1 MFLVDEQF
9 RLIKGDVVGEVMG
22 LKPNPDYSAYCGEPT
37 ARTGC
42 MFQCFDGLGAL
53 LHEKL
58 VASGCIHL
66 PTWILPKLVVGTLS
80 NSVGQIGQ
88 IPLGFVAFDGDM
100 TKQTNSCAEEITRLT
115 GEDDNTGDDMPGV
128 GAVKSTPS
136 IDVTK
141 EVPVDSA
148 RPSRGCTHRQEA
160 PQWLSFAYRECPSS
174 MPITAF
180 PFVLNFLLS
189 FIKLLRNSVPLGILF
204 YVLRKFSLCFAW
216 SLIALLSLI

>member
-1 MFLVDEQF
+1 MFKIF
-9 RLIKGDVVGEVMG
+9 LIMTIAIYTV
-22 LKPNPDYSAYCGEPT
+22 
-37 ARTGC
+37 
-42 MFQCFDGLGAL
+42 
-53 LHEKL
+53 H
-58 VASGCIHL
+58 
-66 PTWILPKLVVGTLS
+66 
-80 NSVGQIGQ
+80 GQ
-88 IPLGFVAFDGDM
+88 
-100 TKQTNSCAEEITRLT
+100 

-216 SLIALLSLI
+216 SLIALWSLI